1 MNLDTFG
8 DILLYGFFGL
18 LGVVLTVVWV
28 AIIVVVWVAVQTGL
42 KQYRNSAR
50 ELAAE
55 EARRKAAAAQNPDF
69 IDE

>member
-28 AIIVVVWVAVQTGL
+28 AIIVVVWVAVQTAI

-55 EARRKAAAAQNPDF
+55 EARKKMLADQDPGYL
-69 IDE
+69 DE